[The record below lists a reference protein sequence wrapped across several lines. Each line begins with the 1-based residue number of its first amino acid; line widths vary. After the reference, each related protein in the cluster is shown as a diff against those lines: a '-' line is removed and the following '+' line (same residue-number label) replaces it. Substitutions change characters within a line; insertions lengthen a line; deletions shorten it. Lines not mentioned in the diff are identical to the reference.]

1 MEAYERIRYID
12 KTAISPSFLDQKIEQ
27 DEAVILANAL
37 QIGLNQLYQKTAEQ
51 NFMEGAL
58 LRDKALM
65 LLGKEKVAR
74 LEYLRQAF
82 PPDIKKVESYQHGE
96 IVPFIE
102 DIHHEFKAV
111 EKNQN
116 PVENILELRIER
128 VINAFLNTEGGVIYF
143 GITKGGQVQG
153 VQLNQQQQDL
163 LKKEM
168 DQLIDQFDP
177 FVEKDL
183 YNIHFVPIKGQ
194 NSGRKVY
201 VVEIHV
207 ARGPKS
213 QKLHRYKSGEKQAYL
228 REDEHITCELFEFLD
243 TIEVEKD
250 DMLPIILEEIYKARG
265 RPEDGKMDYVL
276 A

>member
-116 PVENILELRIER
+116 PVERILEDEIEID
-128 VINAFLNTEGGVIYF
+128 INAFLNTEGGVIYL
-143 GITKGGQVQG
+143 GIDENRQVLG

-163 LKKEM
+163 LKEEIK
-168 DQLIDQFDP
+168 QRINRFAP
-177 FVEKDL
+177 FVKEDL
-183 YNIHFVPIKGQ
+183 YNIRFVPVKGKGIML
-194 NSGRKVY
+194 NRSII
-201 VVEIHV
+201 EIHV
-207 ARGPKS
+207 AIGPKS
-213 QKLHRYKSGEKQAYL
+213 QKHQRYMTGECQSYL
-228 REDEHITCELFEFLD
+228 RENDKCINAL
-243 TIEVEKD
+243 IEQAGVFKD
-250 DMLPIILEEIYKARG
+250 DETLPIILEEIYKARG
-265 RPEDGKMDYVL
+265 RPIDEKMDN
-276 A
+276 AFA